1 MYAIKNNNIKKFSNN
16 WPEKSS
22 QKIIKKI
29 ENLSKKKK
37 KINFFLTGG
46 KTAAKLYPSLKK
58 NLLPYKHYLKF
69 YLTDDACLFQD
80 MKTRIAPFTFFYVFP
95 FVVTRLITNV
105 VPLSLVKDGQRQA
118 ARPDPTNPVYVDTQ
132 LLHLDGS
139 ALIQVLYPPQKV
151 RCIYT
156 STSTI
161 CCGGGG
167 RKRGS
172 KRLCQ
177 ERCVRE

>member
-1 MYAIKNNNIKKFSNN
+1 MRIF
-16 WPEKSS
+16 W
-22 QKIIKKI
+22 KKI
-29 ENLSKKKK
+29 
-37 KINFFLTGG
+37 
-46 KTAAKLYPSLKK
+46 
-58 NLLPYKHYLKF
+58 
-69 YLTDDACLFQD
+69 LTDDACLFQD

-132 LLHLDGS
+132 LLQLDGS

-156 STSTI
+156 STI

-172 KRLCQ
+172 THGGGRRDGGTSR
-177 ERCVRE
+177 ERNSDRERTREREARGNITSLFI